1 MDRKSYIMSNGQG
14 NKAFSMIADID
25 GDFAK
30 LTDVDTPSE
39 LPILPVRNLVLFP
52 GVVSPILIGREKSMR
67 LVRKAEK
74 TGALIG
80 IVCQND
86 PDVEEPGLEDL
97 FRYGVFAKVVKQLTL
112 PNGALTAIVLIRW
125 GTWAGIHAFLGGL
138 VLCIFSGAG
147 LPQYVIYCVGNLF
160 SLLSVLTFKA
170 FGGKQGITSSSL
182 KTLLFGLEVLLLMQ
196 TGRALISLLFGNSLL
211 TAAGFLTTEAVTDLF
226 TLVILWIVRRLD
238 GLLEDQYHYLLRL
251 QEEERSNT

>member
-1 MDRKSYIMSNGQG
+1 MAYGPG
-14 NKAFSMIADID
+14 GIAV
-25 GDFAK
+25 GKRRTVSQYRA
-30 LTDVDTPSE
+30 VD
-39 LPILPVRNLVLFP
+39 
-52 GVVSPILIGREKSMR
+52 
-67 LVRKAEK
+67 
-74 TGALIG
+74 
-80 IVCQND
+80 
-86 PDVEEPGLEDL
+86 
-97 FRYGVFAKVVKQLTL
+97 LTL
-112 PNGALTAIVLIRW
+112 FAMMLFFFESIIIFATNRWFPQEPYTVSVVPALTAIVLIRW

-160 SLLSVLTFKA
+160 SLFSVLTFKA
-170 FGGKQGITSSSL
+170 FGGKQGISASSL

-196 TGRALISLLFGNSLL
+196 IGRALISLLFGNSLL